1 MNNFN
6 NTQIITSFKDLMK
19 TFSGDTNLNINQV
32 TFTSVDNLN
41 GGVLND
47 DNTVLSLSY
56 PLLNSMVETAT
67 ISKNV
72 LTIPFEITY
81 FDRLMKDG
89 SNLTKIWDDG
99 LSSFGYILRTL
110 ELNKDFIFNN
120 EETLLE
126 CFKFDLDD
134 ETAGVKATV
143 NIKFDISYC
152 GKK

>member
-6 NTQIITSFKDLMK
+6 NTQIITSFKDLIK